1 MPPNGERAIPDRENP
16 PKRRFSFG
24 LRFSLVVY
32 SLLMVLLTAVAVHFP
47 WQYISRQNVSDL
59 ASQINGEILNGL
71 SNEVDGIFRTTVA
84 AQQTIRDAL
93 EAGIVDVEIGR
104 ASCRERV

>member
-1 MPPNGERAIPDRENP
+1 MPPDGERATLEGENR

-32 SLLMVLLTAVAVHFP
+32 SLLTVVLTAAAVDLP

-59 ASQINGEILNGL
+59 AGQINAEILNGL
-71 SNEVDGIFRTTVA
+71 SYDVDGVFRTTIA
-84 AQQTIRDAL
+84 AQQTIPDPP
-93 EAGIVDVEIGR
+93 ETGIVDVDD
-104 ASCRERV
+104 